1 LNHDTYIYIAYIT
14 GRLISGKKIATLY
27 DYSQT
32 GYVHLSK
39 LADNSFFKD
48 FDEKHRDYI
57 PGYATGCR
65 YQYSLDSGQT
75 VELSIN
81 GSSFIGHIRGTS
93 SYFLGNIKGDSI
105 YIFDHE
111 KSEHFNY
118 KISAHVVEHEGESIV
133 CHNCCFLK

>member
-1 LNHDTYIYIAYIT
+1 LDHNIYVYIAYIA

-27 DYSQT
+27 DYSQS

-39 LADNSFFKD
+39 LADTSFIKD
-48 FDEKHRDYI
+48 FDEKHKDYI

-65 YQYSLDSGQT
+65 YQYSFGAGPT

-81 GSSFIGHIRGTS
+81 GNSFICHISATS
-93 SYFLGNIKGDSI
+93 SYFLGNIRGDSI
-105 YIFDHE
+105 YIFDHN

-118 KISAHVVEHEGESIV
+118 KITAHVVEHEGESIV